1 MIVGKLKNVM
11 ERSGASIRDLSLK
24 SGVTE
29 RTIVRLRGGEF
40 RKCRMDTLEALAGA
54 LRVPVK
60 DLFDE
65 VER

>member
-1 MIVGKLKNVM
+1 MIVGRLKDVM
-11 ERSGASIRDLSLK
+11 ESKGASIRDVSVK

-40 RKCRMDTLEALAGA
+40 RKCRMDTLEAIAGA
-54 LRVPVK
+54 LRVRVR

-65 VER
+65 DD